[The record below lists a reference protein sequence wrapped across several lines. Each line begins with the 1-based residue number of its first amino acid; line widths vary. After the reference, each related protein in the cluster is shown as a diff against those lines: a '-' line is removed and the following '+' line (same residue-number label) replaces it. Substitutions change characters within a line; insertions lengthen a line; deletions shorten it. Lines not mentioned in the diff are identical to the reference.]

1 VKLPALACL
10 AAAALAL
17 PAVTAVPA
25 GCVTRGPRAPGPTG
39 YYMAPA
45 KPAPA
50 KRQPPPAP
58 VLDDAGHEAGK
69 ATWYGGKHHG
79 GGTASGEIFDENAMT
94 AAHKSLPFDTWVR
107 VVSHA
112 NGATAVVRINDR
124 GPYGKGR
131 IIDVSF
137 AAAKLLGMASA
148 GVVPVHL
155 EIVVLGHGRYQRNR
169 KPPPGGPPTQ

>member
-1 VKLPALACL
+1 
-10 AAAALAL
+10 
-17 PAVTAVPA
+17 
-25 GCVTRGPRAPGPTG
+25 
-39 YYMAPA
+39 MAPA
-45 KPAPA
+45 KQRPS
-50 KRQPPPAP
+50 KRAPPPAP

-79 GGTASGEIFDENAMT
+79 GGTASGEIFDQNAMT

-107 VVSHA
+107 VVNHQ
-112 NGATAVVRINDR
+112 NGATALVRINDR

-137 AAAKLLGMASA
+137 AAAKLLGMIDA

-155 EIVVLGHGRYQRNR
+155 EIVALGHGRYQRNR

>member
-1 VKLPALACL
+1 MKLPALACL

-17 PAVTAVPA
+17 AAVPA

-45 KPAPA
+45 KQPPA
-50 KRQPPPAP
+50 KRAQPPAP

-107 VVSHA
+107 VVNHA

-137 AAAKLLGMASA
+137 AAAKVLGIVDA

-169 KPPPGGPPTQ
+169 KPPAGGPPTQ